1 MSANVSQVLAGV
13 AKIFVGEIIE
23 KGVFQSLYP
32 RFLPPINHTL
42 THITHLQT
50 RSFVRSL
57 VRSLT
62 NQLVRFTHSPTA
74 REIQEIQGET
84 GPLTPDHLRKAYRWY
99 VDEYGWVGPARP
111 LKGKK
116 LFVR

>member
-23 KGVFQSLYP
+23 KGVFQS
-32 RFLPPINHTL
+32 F
-42 THITHLQT
+42 
-50 RSFVRSL
+50 